1 MRDQLKVFG
10 CSGNPDLTKEICR
23 GLGVKLGNSTVMK
36 FSNDNTKVKIEENV
50 READVFVVQ
59 AAVPPVNDGLMELL
73 IMIDALKY
81 ASAQRITAVLSYY
94 PYVRSDKKDEPRIS
108 ITARL
113 VADLLKT
120 AGANRVLT
128 MNLHSPQ
135 IAGFFEIPVDHLV
148 AIPILCSHF
157 EKMDLNCHVVVAPDA
172 GSAKRAG
179 EYANRLHLPLAILD
193 KRRSG
198 DDESPAIENII
209 GDVEGRNMIIFD
221 DEIATARSVCETVVA
236 LKKHGAKDIYVSAV
250 HPVLCGKAM
259 ERIRDLPVKEF
270 VVTNT
275 VPVKDKAA
283 QDPRFKVLSVAPLF
297 AKAISH
303 IHSGESVSNLFN

>member
-1 MRDQLKVFG
+1 MRDQLKVFA
-10 CSGNPDLTKEICR
+10 CSGNPDLAKEICR
-23 GLGVKLGNSTVMK
+23 FLSVKLGDSSVMK
-36 FSNDNTKVKIEENV
+36 FTNDNTKVKIEENV
-50 READVFVVQ
+50 READVFVIQ
-59 AAVPPVNDGLMELL
+59 SSVPPVNDGIMELL

-81 ASAQRITAVLSYY
+81 ASAKRITAVLPYY

-120 AGANRVLT
+120 AGTDRVLT

-135 IAGFFEIPVDHLV
+135 IAGFFEIPVDHL
-148 AIPILCSHF
+148 AATPILCRHF
-157 EKMDLNCHVVVAPDA
+157 EKKDLNCHVLVAPDA

-179 EYANRLHLPLAILD
+179 RYANRLHLPLAILD

-198 DDESPAIENII
+198 DDETPAIENII
-209 GDVEGRNMIIFD
+209 GDVEDRNVIIFD
-221 DEIATARSVCETVVA
+221 DEIATGGSICETVDA
-236 LKKHGAKDIYVSAV
+236 LKRHGAKDIYVSAV
-250 HPVLCGKAM
+250 HPVLCGSAM
-259 ERIRDLPVKEF
+259 ERISDLPIKEL

-275 VPVKDKAA
+275 IPVHDKAA
-283 QDPRFKVLSVAPLF
+283 QEPRITVLSVAPLF

-303 IHSGESVSNLFN
+303 IHSGESVSNLFS